1 MRAST
6 FVAPVLLLVA
16 ALLTAPAAA
25 DVKIAFIDPLSGGGA
40 ATGILAQK
48 THQFYIDAI
57 NAAGGVNGEKIELLS
72 FDNKVNPQESLIQ
85 LKKALDEGARFVV
98 QGNGSSIAHA
108 ITEAVL
114 KHNERNP
121 GKEVLFLNYAAV
133 DPALTNEKCN
143 FWHFRFDADADMKM
157 AAITDVIA
165 KDSKIKRV
173 YLINQDYS
181 FGKAVAAA
189 ATKMLAEK
197 RPDIKIVGDELHP
210 LQKVQDFSPYVAKI
224 KASGADTVITG
235 NWSNDMVL
243 LVKAGKDAGLKV
255 GWDTFYGGSPYLGTK
270 GTLPTGT
277 VQQNVCGEWYF
288 PLHSHALNEFSNFDE
303 GFGGMGTLLRV
314 DPFAGCTGFV
324 GSSNLVGGTLKSGSV
339 TALAADD
346 ANYYQV
352 NPKPV
357 TALAIDW
364 YAGFTGVAAG
374 SQNLRITYKG
384 KNCATTTATTCTALT
399 TDLPQ
404 QTVKVCDWT
413 IGGAAGCSTA
423 TSSGWVTLPPP
434 PAQPQGVGSTEVG
447 STWTLP
453 GSADRYIGTGAN
465 TGQVR
470 VLIHTQR
477 STGSAFSTW
486 ANLLTIRYDAP

>member
-1 MRAST
+1 MRGSSRRYVG
-6 FVAPVLLLVA
+6 VALAGMILA
-16 ALLTAPAAA
+16 GSAAA
-25 DVKIAFIDPLSGGGA
+25 EVKIAFIDPLSGGGA

-57 NAAGGVNGEKIELLS
+57 NAAGGINGEKIELMS

-85 LKKALDEGARFVV
+85 LKKALDEGARYVV
-98 QGNGSSIAHA
+98 QGNGSSVALA

-165 KDSKIKRV
+165 KDPKVKKV

-189 ATKMLAEK
+189 ANKMLAEK

-255 GWDTFYGGSPYLGTK
+255 DWETFYGGSPGTVTAIGEAGVDTLKQVTEWHKNATPELDATVAAFAKRYPGKENEYAYWRAKTMWEMFAAAAKKAQSNDPVKIARALEGMKMSTSLCEVEMRADNHQMLQPLYVSTLAKKTKYDVEDSGLGWKSDAKVDAKATA
-270 GTLPTGT
+270 LPTT
-277 VQQNVCGEWYF
+277 CKME
-288 PLHSHALNEFSNFDE
+288 
-303 GFGGMGTLLRV
+303 R
-314 DPFAGCTGFV
+314 
-324 GSSNLVGGTLKSGSV
+324 
-339 TALAADD
+339 
-346 ANYYQV
+346 
-352 NPKPV
+352 PK
-357 TALAIDW
+357 
-364 YAGFTGVAAG
+364 
-374 SQNLRITYKG
+374 
-384 KNCATTTATTCTALT
+384 
-399 TDLPQ
+399 
-404 QTVKVCDWT
+404 
-413 IGGAAGCSTA
+413 
-423 TSSGWVTLPPP
+423 
-434 PAQPQGVGSTEVG
+434 
-447 STWTLP
+447 
-453 GSADRYIGTGAN
+453 
-465 TGQVR
+465 
-470 VLIHTQR
+470 
-477 STGSAFSTW
+477 
-486 ANLLTIRYDAP
+486 